1 MMPAATSN
9 DLVGGH
15 LGLIAPCAEPEEA
28 RPVPGRAGD
37 GPRDRR
43 QACVGVLAPDVAA
56 RHDGDGVPLALIFA
70 HQHGA
75 GLEAPVWRFAIPR
88 EAVED
93 LGGLRVEPPKACSWM
108 CQQMKR
114 ATRSL
119 VKPFGETNGT
129 WSARGCEGRRGRV
142 TGCGRSRP
150 RWLRDRMIAG
160 SCGSSG
166 LATGLAL
173 ALGRG
178 GLVGDAIDARA
189 AGLVGHQGK

>member
-119 VKPFGETNGT
+119 ELWRANNDAIGQRDAGG
-129 WSARGCEGRRGRV
+129 ARDSVMAAMRPVSSMKDDSRFV
-142 TGCGRSRP
+142 LATGSMQRNRLRS
-150 RWLRDRMIAG
+150 
-160 SCGSSG
+160 GSSG
-166 LATGLAL
+166 P
-173 ALGRG
+173 R
-178 GLVGDAIDARA
+178 R
-189 AGLVGHQGK
+189 